1 MQFVIYCCGTSWLKF
16 VLVSCIATQNR
27 HLGFCAFIREF
38 SNYHHGVL
46 KLLAV
51 ESAKC
56 GMVLV
61 WVGCSPYGIVFLCF
75 FLKMFPWKN
84 VSIALLVFVAITSGV
99 ATLQNLDTNSNNIG
113 IDALNVNY
121 KSNVVDCHDW
131 KPLPVC
137 VLSKPLEQ
145 EIYWGHT
152 NRLPYVYNER
162 THTKVV
168 MNRLSHANNHNGKT
182 HTKVVLNR
190 LSLDHNY
197 NERTHTKVEMNSH
210 LRVLNLLFGK
220 SAMVFKIISWWIS
233 ILVDYLEK
241 FYIEKPNVLN
251 VPSKYYRVSKPVPV
265 SVLSDTIVEKD
276 IYWGHTTRLHHRTHT
291 GTLNSYFENADWWNP
306 VFDFLEGIAVKPN
319 VLTKFNFKYF
329 PIQLLFTTRKKA
341 LLKKSE

>member
-1 MQFVIYCCGTSWLKF
+1 
-16 VLVSCIATQNR
+16 
-27 HLGFCAFIREF
+27 
-38 SNYHHGVL
+38 
-46 KLLAV
+46 
-51 ESAKC
+51 
-56 GMVLV
+56 
-61 WVGCSPYGIVFLCF
+61 
-75 FLKMFPWKN
+75 
-84 VSIALLVFVAITSGV
+84 
-99 ATLQNLDTNSNNIG
+99 
-113 IDALNVNY
+113 
-121 KSNVVDCHDW
+121 
-131 KPLPVC
+131 
-137 VLSKPLEQ
+137 
-145 EIYWGHT
+145 
-152 NRLPYVYNER
+152 
-162 THTKVV
+162 

-341 LLKKSE
+341 LLKKVNKLAFICIAFILLMQAGDCEINPGPDPSLSSNDSCSKFPCLFCHNPCKWDQKAVQCDECQGWIHTNCLGMNTVQYEILGNSNISWTCCSCGMPNFSTSLFSQWSIETSNSFFQS